1 MHDETPPPSSS
12 LKEKRCLDAPNR
24 VLVTNLVVRLMSH
37 IFCYDHMSHEA
48 ADEAVTG
55 WGWACSQ
62 NSNEHGCGFKNGERK
77 PISGMQ
83 FKVIEKYYDTIVT

>member
-12 LKEKRCLDAPNR
+12 LKAKRCLDAPNR

-48 ADEAVTG
+48 ADEAGVGPVVKIPTNTVAVSKMVKENRSL
-55 WGWACSQ
+55 ACNLKSSKSIMIQ
-62 NSNEHGCGFKNGERK
+62 L
-77 PISGMQ
+77 
-83 FKVIEKYYDTIVT
+83 